1 MTATLFCVLF
11 ALMFLSVPIAI
22 SLAVATIVVF
32 FIFFPGLPMISML
45 AQAMVTSSDSFT
57 VMAIPFFMLVGSLM
71 DKSGIAKKIVKA
83 SEAIAGEAAGGLGAA
98 AIIASIFFSAISGS
112 GPAVVAA
119 IGGILIPSMVK
130 RNYSP
135 AYSGALVAASGTI
148 GPVIPPSIPMI
159 MYGVTAGV
167 SITKMFTGGFIPGV
181 LMGGSL
187 LIVNY
192 VISKKRGYVG
202 ITREQK
208 GTLWVLKQVWDAKWA
223 LLMPVLVLG
232 GIYSGFCSP
241 TEAAVV
247 GIMYTLGVGLFLYK
261 ELSLQNI
268 LGAMVESAVLSATV
282 MILVGGALAFGR
294 LLVIGKIPEIIAAQI
309 LSISQTP
316 IVVMLL
322 INLFLIVG
330 GMFIDTVSNVIL
342 FTPLFLPIVVK
353 MGYDPVF
360 FGVIMTVNLCIGF
373 LTPPLGM
380 NLFIAQGVAKTT
392 LEEVIKEV
400 IPFMLALMAVLIIL
414 IAFPDIIMFLV
425 NAVS

>member
-1 MTATLFCVLF
+1 MTATLFIVLF
-11 ALMFLSVPIAI
+11 ALMFLSVPIAV

-32 FIFFPGLPMISML
+32 FVYFPGIPMVSML

-71 DKSGIAKKIVKA
+71 DKSGIAKKIVRA
-83 SEAIAGEAAGGLGAA
+83 SEAVAGQAAGGLGAA

-119 IGGILIPSMVK
+119 IGGIMIPSMTK
-130 RNYSP
+130 RGYDP
-135 AYSGALVAASGTI
+135 AYSGALVSASGTI

-167 SITKMFTGGFIPGV
+167 SVTKMFTGGFVPGV

-187 LIVNY
+187 LLINFIV
-192 VISKKRGYVG
+192 SKKRGYIGVA
-202 ITREQK
+202 REET
-208 GTLWVLKQVWDAKWA
+208 GAMWVVKQVWDAKWA
-223 LLMPVLVLG
+223 LLMPILVLG

-247 GIMYTLGVGLFLYK
+247 GIMYTLFVGTVLYK
-261 ELSLQNI
+261 ELNFNKIFDAL
-268 LGAMVESAVLSATV
+268 VESAVLSATV
-282 MILVGGALAFGR
+282 MILVGGALSFGR
-294 LLVIGKIPEIIAAQI
+294 LLVLGKIPETIAGYM

-316 IVVMLL
+316 IIVMLL
-322 INLFLIVG
+322 INLFLLVG

-392 LEEVIKEV
+392 LEKIIREV
-400 IPFMLALMAVLIIL
+400 IPFLLALLFVLLLL
-414 IAFPDIIMFLV
+414 IAFPELVMFLV